1 MRVTK
6 TQSELILDFDVHA
19 SARSPHALRILA
31 MALSGVSGV
40 SSVRLTWRGAPQ
52 IVAVHDGDQAPAD
65 FLRHASA
72 LLRDPRID
80 FDKVSTEP
88 ISNTLVL
95 NVQFPR
101 VAMLEHGPEGRPES
115 SQPSEFGTLT
125 RILYGGLAGA
135 SFVMSWIGL
144 AVPGIPTV
152 PFVML
157 TVFFAERTS
166 PVFSRCLCSSPVIG
180 PIMCDWKAHHAIRR
194 SSQIKGLVFM
204 GALVLITVVLAQPS
218 LPLYVFM
225 SLMITLSVYMILRIP
240 VIPEGTRDL
249 TDLPAPVQLRLVGA

>member
-1 MRVTK
+1 
-6 TQSELILDFDVHA
+6 
-19 SARSPHALRILA
+19 
-31 MALSGVSGV
+31 
-40 SSVRLTWRGAPQ
+40 
-52 IVAVHDGDQAPAD
+52 
-65 FLRHASA
+65 
-72 LLRDPRID
+72 
-80 FDKVSTEP
+80 
-88 ISNTLVL
+88 
-95 NVQFPR
+95 
-101 VAMLEHGPEGRPES
+101 MLEHGPEVSPES
-115 SQPSEFGTLT
+115 GQPREYGTLS

-166 PVFSRCLCSSPVIG
+166 PVFSRFLCSSPVIG

-204 GALVLITVVLAQPS
+204 GAIVILTVVLAQPS

-225 SLMITLSVYMILRIP
+225 GFMITLSVYMILRIP
-240 VIPEGTRDL
+240 VIPEGTD
-249 TDLPAPVQLRLVGA
+249 DFADPPAPLQLRLVGA